1 MARLLEQR
9 DAVIAQVQRIAKDG
23 STEMMQLAQRLRM
36 ASLISADP
44 FAKIKGMI
52 QEMIEK
58 LVEEAGKEAE
68 HKAYCDKEMGETKIK
83 KEDKTE
89 DVEDLNTS
97 IDQATSKIAK
107 LSEDIATRQGELGQ
121 IAAAQ
126 KEATELR
133 EKEKEAWALA
143 KKDYEGGL
151 EGVGMALQ
159 VLRDYYAEKDE
170 ALLQESKHEKSS
182 GAAGGI
188 IGMLEFVES
197 DFSKLLAEGSADEEQ
212 AQKAYDEMTQENKV
226 TTATKETEVKY
237 KTKDKKETENLL
249 VELKTDL
256 GSSEEELKAITDY
269 WEKLQ
274 PQCVAKPE
282 PYEERKKRRE
292 AEIAGLKDALLILE
306 EESGSEALL
315 QVHRSIR
322 RA

>member
-1 MARLLEQR
+1 
-9 DAVIAQVQRIAKDG
+9 VVQRVQELAARVG
-23 STEMMQLAQRLRM
+23 NPTELVQLAQRMRITALM
-36 ASLISADP
+36 SADP
-44 FAKIKGMI
+44 FAKVKGMI

-83 KEDKTE
+83 MEDKTD
-89 DVEDLNTS
+89 DVDDLNTS

-107 LSEDIATRQGELGQ
+107 LSEDIATLQNELAQ

-133 EKEKEAWALA
+133 EKEKEAWAMA

-159 VLRDYYAEKDE
+159 VLRDYYAEKEDS
-170 ALLQESKHEKSS
+170 LLQESKHEKSS
-182 GAAGGI
+182 GAASGI
-188 IGMLEFVES
+188 IGMLEVVES
-197 DFSKLLAEGSADEEQ
+197 DFSKLLAEGSADEDQ
-212 AQKAYDEMTQENKV
+212 AQKAYDDMTQENKV

-237 KTKDKKETENLL
+237 KTKDKKETEERLIG
-249 VELKTDL
+249 LKEDKESVST
-256 GSSEEELKAITDY
+256 EYAAIMEY

-274 PQCVAKPE
+274 PMCIAKPE
-282 PYEERKKRRE
+282 PYAERKRRRE
-292 AEIAGLKDALLILE
+292 AEIKGLKEALTILE
-306 EESGSEALL
+306 EEAGSPAFL
-315 QVHRSIR
+315 QIRTAR